1 MQQEQFQAPAP
12 RKTSE
17 AVWRVKVLRVSF
29 HSRCL
34 KFPEYDIVTMD
45 RRRFLLL
52 ASLATCAGMAK
63 ANAPLRFG
71 VVPYLTARRLAV
83 LYEPARQF
91 FEDALRRPVQF
102 SSAPDYAAHLERLRA
117 REYDLVADSL
127 PIARLAQRE
136 LAYVPLARTQ
146 VALQPILVTATDS
159 TLTSLAGLR
168 GRAVAVSDRIAALTI
183 VGLRFLRDQGLPAGR
198 DVTIK
203 VAGSHANAIQYV
215 LAGEASAAII
225 SRTTLKQIEPVLAA
239 RVRLVAEL
247 PPALS
252 AVVYTASS
260 TLAAEAPDLGR
271 RLIEFASH
279 TPDGQAFIET
289 LGHRG
294 LLAAGPEMTQVDPLV
309 VEFYRQFNSTD

>member
-1 MQQEQFQAPAP
+1 MLHKF
-12 RKTSE
+12 
-17 AVWRVKVLRVSF
+17 
-29 HSRCL
+29 SR
-34 KFPEYDIVTMD
+34 YDIVTMD

-52 ASLATCAGMAK
+52 TLATCAGMAN

-102 SSAPDYAAHLERLRA
+102 FSAPDYAAHLERLRA

-136 LAYVPLARTQ
+136 LGYLPLARTQ
-146 VALQPILVTATDS
+146 APLQPILVTATDS
-159 TLTSLAGLR
+159 PLTTLAELR

-198 DVTIK
+198 DVAVK

-215 LAGEASAAII
+215 LAGEAAAAII
-225 SRTTLKQIEPVLAA
+225 SRTTLRQIEPLMAA
-239 RVRLVAEL
+239 RVRLVTEL
-247 PPALS
+247 PAALS
-252 AVVYTASS
+252 AVVYTASPAL
-260 TLAAEAPDLGR
+260 TTEATDLRR
-271 RLIEFASH
+271 RLIEFASN
-279 TPDGQAFIET
+279 TSEGKTFIEK
-289 LGHRG
+289 LGHQG
-294 LLAAGPEMTQVDPLV
+294 LLAAGTEMAQVDPLV
-309 VEFYRQFNSTD
+309 VEFYRQLNSTD